1 MCIRD
6 RIDSVKAFLSI
17 EMSMGQMVEDV
28 RLGVNGKK
36 PVYFYGRAGGVV
48 PEPLEIVEEVKK
60 ILGGVK

>member
-1 MCIRD
+1 
-6 RIDSVKAFLSI
+6 
-17 EMSMGQMVEDV
+17 MGQMVEDV

-36 PVYFYGRAGGVV
+36 PVFFYGRAGGVV